1 MKVNQRGTP
10 PRPVARGARGH
21 IRYKKERMKK
31 FKKENEK
38 RKQERKRDKI
48 GKKSNF
54 CLKYY
59 ISRKCFS
66 LNLKMSAF

>member
-1 MKVNQRGTP
+1 
-10 PRPVARGARGH
+10 
-21 IRYKKERMKK
+21 MKK

-54 CLKYY
+54 CFKYY